1 MDTLET
7 LIDTCVRLGTAQ
19 TLRDLGLHP
28 GEISQREAKRIY
40 GTYFTNAI
48 ADGRIKPCRL
58 GTGARPKKYYSVKD
72 ILTLKSK
79 DAARAIL
86 LKL

>member
-1 MDTLET
+1 MDALSTLIESCMALGTTET
-7 LIDTCVRLGTAQ
+7 LRE
-19 TLRDLGLHP
+19 LGLHP